1 MRIGIEAQRIFR
13 SDKHG
18 MDFVVLEVLK
28 QLQAGEDS
36 NEYVVF
42 VAPGDDVCLKSSTR
56 MQIVELHCPTYPLW
70 EQWALPRA
78 VCKYGVQLLHCT
90 SNTAPLHCPVP
101 LILTLHDIIYLTTPK
116 GKGMSVY
123 QQLGWY
129 YRRWNVPRILDNCRH
144 IITVSETERCNIL
157 QRFPGLASR
166 LSVVH
171 NGYSA
176 CYRPLPAEKT
186 RAVTAKYLPDEH
198 YLFFLGNSDPRKN
211 TAGVLRAYN
220 EYLNLSN
227 HPLRLVITGLKKE
240 YVETMLA
247 NLGIEICAPNLV
259 YTGYVPGEDLPALYN
274 GAFAF
279 LYPSL
284 SEGFGIPVLEAMACG
299 VPVIT
304 SNCSSLPEVAGQ
316 GGLLVNPRDSQKI
329 AATIVQLEND
339 DNLRRNQIEYGLKR
353 VQKFSWQQ
361 ATEAYKKI
369 YDANIFPEES

>member
-1 MRIGIEAQRIFR
+1 M
-13 SDKHG
+13 
-18 MDFVVLEVLK
+18 
-28 QLQAGEDS
+28 
-36 NEYVVF
+36 
-42 VAPGDDVCLKSSTR
+42 
-56 MQIVELHCPTYPLW
+56 
-70 EQWALPRA
+70 
-78 VCKYGVQLLHCT
+78 
-90 SNTAPLHCPVP
+90 
-101 LILTLHDIIYLTTPK
+101 
-116 GKGMSVY
+116 
-123 QQLGWY
+123 
-129 YRRWNVPRILDNCRH
+129 
-144 IITVSETERCNIL
+144 
-157 QRFPGLASR
+157 
-166 LSVVH
+166 VH

-176 CYRPLPAEKT
+176 CYRPLPIEKT
-186 RAVTAKYLPDEH
+186 RAVTTKYLPDEH

-211 TAGVLRAYN
+211 TVGVLRAYN
-220 EYLNLSN
+220 EYLNLSS
-227 HPLRLVITGLKKE
+227 HPLRLVIAGLKKE
-240 YVETMLA
+240 YVEAILTY
-247 NLGIEICAPNLV
+247 LGIEICAPNLV

-284 SEGFGIPVLEAMACG
+284 LEGFGIPVLEAMACG

-369 YDANIFPEES
+369 YDTETPRLLP